1 MNPILNPKRFPVLR
15 EVDERIIVALNE
27 AAKIKKYTRNEIVFQ
42 KGEVAQAIY
51 FLLAGKALFQADA
64 GQGMTVYLGAV
75 RPGYVF
81 GWSAVIPGHKH
92 HHGVVCSEDSEI
104 VQVPA
109 DELRKIL
116 ESNPGGGYM
125 FLRNMFQLA
134 NERLELRTDQ
144 LLKLFESN
152 PQLQMLQP

>member
-15 EVDERIIVALNE
+15 EVDERIVVALNE
-27 AAKIKKYTRNEIVFQ
+27 AAKIKKYTSNEVVFQ
-42 KGEVAQAIY
+42 KGEVAKAIY
-51 FLLAGKALFQADA
+51 FLLAGKALFQADS
-64 GQGMTVYLGAV
+64 GKGMTVFLGAL
-75 RPGYVF
+75 RPGYIF

-92 HHGVVCSEDSEI
+92 HHGVVCAEDSEI
-104 VQVPA
+104 VEIPA
-109 DELRKIL
+109 EDLRKIL
-116 ESNPGGGYM
+116 EANPSGGYM

>member
-1 MNPILNPKRFPVLR
+1 MNPILTPKRFPVLR
-15 EVDERIIVALNE
+15 DVEERIVVALNE
-27 AAKIKKYTRNEIVFQ
+27 AARVKKYTRNEIVFQ

-64 GQGMTVYLGAV
+64 GRNMTVFLGAI
-75 RPGYVF
+75 RPGYIF

-92 HHGVVCSEDSEI
+92 HHSVVCAEDSEI
-104 VQVPA
+104 AEVPA
-109 DELRKIL
+109 EDLRKIL
-116 ESNPGGGYM
+116 ESNPGGGYI

-152 PQLQMLQP
+152 PQLQMLQS

>member
-15 EVDERIIVALNE
+15 EVDERIVVALNE
-27 AAKIKKYTRNEIVFQ
+27 AAKIKKYTRNEVVFQ
-42 KGEVAQAIY
+42 KGELARAIY

-75 RPGYVF
+75 RPGYTF

-104 VQVPA
+104 VEIPA
-109 DELRKIL
+109 EELRKIL
-116 ESNPGGGYM
+116 ESNPGGGYI

-152 PQLQMLQP
+152 PQLQMQQP